1 LKYLPLNVWLLAIA
15 YALITSL
22 GAIVVF
28 VGGLVGAELTPIEN
42 LATLPVATL
51 TIGTAAS
58 VIPVTMLMKKIGRKA
73 SFIAIL
79 IFSIIVALM
88 AVYAIQIQSFYLFC
102 SCTFLLGITAVT
114 IQQFRFAAMESVT
127 EDLIPQAAASVLI
140 GGIAAA
146 YIGPEVAL
154 FGVDLYEIK
163 FSGSFILL
171 ACLFALGLLVLLFF
185 KNPLPRQEKI
195 IGKKRPLR
203 VIIKQPVF
211 WTAILSATVGYAV
224 MSFIMTATP
233 VSMHVM
239 DGHSLQD
246 TKWVIQSHILAMFLP
261 SLVAAWIIK
270 KIGISRM
277 MLSGLVAFLVCI
289 AVAFSGHSVL
299 SYWISLVLLGVG
311 WNFLFIGATTL
322 LPHSYQPQ
330 ERFKVQAIND
340 FTIFGANAAASLS
353 AGWLVFALGWEL
365 MLLLSLPFIIFQ
377 FIVIL
382 LWIKKK

>member
-1 LKYLPLNVWLLAIA
+1 LKHLPINVWLLASA
-15 YALITSL
+15 YALITSV
-22 GAIVVF
+22 GAVVVF
-28 VGGLVGAELTPIEN
+28 VGGLVGAELAPIEN

-51 TIGTAAS
+51 TIGTATT

-79 IFSIIVALM
+79 FFSIIVALT
-88 AVYAIQIQSFYLFC
+88 AAYAIQIHSFFLFC
-102 SCTFLLGITAVT
+102 SCTFLLGITVAT

-127 EDLIPQAAASVLI
+127 DDLIPQAAASVLF

-154 FGVDLYEIK
+154 LGIDYFEIK
-163 FSGSFILL
+163 YSGSFILL
-171 ACLFALGLLVLLFF
+171 AGLFVLGLLILLFF

-195 IGKKRPLR
+195 IGKSRPLR
-203 VIIKQPVF
+203 AIIKQHVF

-246 TKWVIQSHILAMFLP
+246 TKWVIQSHILAMFVP
-261 SLVAAWIIK
+261 SLLAAWIIK

-277 MLSGLVAFLVCI
+277 MLGGLTAFLLCI
-289 AVAFSGHSVL
+289 AIAFSGHSVL
-299 SYWISLVLLGVG
+299 SYWTSLVFLGVG

-322 LPHSYQPQ
+322 LPQSYLPQ

-382 LWIKKK
+382 IWKKKK